1 MSASVLH
8 VLRRRVASS
17 LMPVRG
23 GGGAP
28 YPGSDYKAAS
38 SALPESLDMT
48 WDDGTR
54 NIEPVMDIYASEHIS
69 LAGASAWFAGGLSV
83 FYGVWK
89 FVEMYD
95 KPSEQPFAPR
105 EYPDLEPLANVQGV
119 DSE

>member
-38 SALPESLDMT
+38 SAVRISEVADNHIQPTALSSHFQAGSRARSL
-48 WDDGTR
+48 
-54 NIEPVMDIYASEHIS
+54 S
-69 LAGASAWFAGGLSV
+69 
-83 FYGVWK
+83 
-89 FVEMYD
+89 
-95 KPSEQPFAPR
+95 
-105 EYPDLEPLANVQGV
+105 
-119 DSE
+119 